1 MPARPRRSLLLA
13 AAVVVAAGLLVATR
27 ATGPVADPTGDA
39 LYAALVYVLVLL
51 VGPRVAPWRAGA
63 VATAV
68 CVAVE
73 LAQLTGAPAA
83 LVQAVPVSRFVVGT
97 TFVPVDLLA
106 YGLGAALATVVDASV
121 LRMVRRS
128 REGSPTR

>member
-1 MPARPRRSLLLA
+1 MLLVA
-13 AAVVVAAGLLVATR
+13 TVVVAAGLLVATR
-27 ATGPVADPTGDA
+27 ASGPVADPAGDA

-51 VGPRVAPWRAGA
+51 VVPHVAPWRAGA

-68 CVAVE
+68 CAVVE
-73 LAQLTGAPAA
+73 LAQLTGGPAA

-106 YGLGAALATVVDASV
+106 YGLGAALAAVVDASV

-128 REGSPTR
+128 REGRPTR

>member
-1 MPARPRRSLLLA
+1 MPARPRRVLLA
-13 AAVVVAAGLLVATR
+13 LAAGIVAAGLLVATR
-27 ATGPVADPTGDA
+27 AAGPLADPTGDA
-39 LYAALVYVLVLL
+39 LYAALVFVLVLL
-51 VGPRVAPWRAGA
+51 VVPRVAPWRAAG

-106 YGLGAALATVVDASV
+106 YAAGAGLAMLVDVAAP
-121 LRMVRRS
+121 RMVRRS
-128 REGSPTR
+128 REGRPTR